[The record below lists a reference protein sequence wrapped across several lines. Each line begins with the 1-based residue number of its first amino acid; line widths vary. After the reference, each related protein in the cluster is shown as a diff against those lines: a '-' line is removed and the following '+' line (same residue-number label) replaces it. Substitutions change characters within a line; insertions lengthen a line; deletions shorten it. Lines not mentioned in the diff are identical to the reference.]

1 MRFPRFLTPPH
12 PTGKPLGDDERWD
25 LFDLPDVDEI
35 LYRSWEELVLHRI
48 QHLAGV
54 VFGLAAVL
62 SPWWWL
68 AFVAVVLYVVIDLAA
83 DLIDI
88 RSRRWIYRTPMD
100 AEYCQRWLRTDRAV
114 GAYGL
119 AAMIVIIMVRFA

>member
-1 MRFPRFLTPPH
+1 
-12 PTGKPLGDDERWD
+12 
-25 LFDLPDVDEI
+25 
-35 LYRSWEELVLHRI
+35 
-48 QHLAGV
+48 
-54 VFGLAAVL
+54 
-62 SPWWWL
+62 
-68 AFVAVVLYVVIDLAA
+68 LAA
-83 DLIDI
+83 DLVDI